1 MVYKRRIKKGGK
13 VYTYFYKSQRIG
25 DKVKSIYI
33 GKTLDEEER
42 PKRPGRKEK
51 KIVSNLIEFDQLLEK
66 LQVLIQKNDVDTAID
81 HYHKLFHMYSNLDVE
96 VEDKYR
102 LFRKL
107 NNVYNDLNELRK

>member
-13 VYTYFYKSQRIG
+13 VYTYFYKSQRVG

-33 GKTLDEEER
+33 GKSLEKEEK
-42 PKRPGRKEK
+42 PKRPEPKDR
-51 KIVSNLIEFDQLLEK
+51 KIVSSLVEFDQLLEK
-66 LQVLIQKNDVDTAID
+66 VQLLIQKNDVDTAID
-81 HYHKLFHMYSNLDVE
+81 HYHKLFQMYSNLDVE

-107 NNVYNDLNELRK
+107 NNVYNDLNKLRR